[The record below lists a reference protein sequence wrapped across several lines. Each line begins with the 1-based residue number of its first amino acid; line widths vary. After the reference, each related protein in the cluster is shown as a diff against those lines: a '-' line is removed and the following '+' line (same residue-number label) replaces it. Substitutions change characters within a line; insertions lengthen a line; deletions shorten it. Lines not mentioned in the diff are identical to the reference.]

1 MNVVLLRS
9 FEKDWRECPV
19 CRTRNYFRDN
29 SGKFVVDWYVMM
41 LLVGDAV
48 HLYADSWSCDRRLQ
62 SEDNF
67 NTSIDSTQIAGVY
80 GNNLEVELILNI
92 RIYKH
97 VASLTYH
104 NKL

>member
-1 MNVVLLRS
+1 
-9 FEKDWRECPV
+9 
-19 CRTRNYFRDN
+19 
-29 SGKFVVDWYVMM
+29 MM

-48 HLYADSWSCDRRLQ
+48 HLMLIAGVVTDDCKVK
-62 SEDNF
+62 DNF

-97 VASLTYH
+97 VGSLTYH